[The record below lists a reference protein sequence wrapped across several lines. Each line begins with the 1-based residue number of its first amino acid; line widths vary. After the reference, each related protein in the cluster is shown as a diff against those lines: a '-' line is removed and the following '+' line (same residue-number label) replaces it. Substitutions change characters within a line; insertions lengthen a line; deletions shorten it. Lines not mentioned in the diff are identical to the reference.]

1 MKICHA
7 QIICTLNRRRLLVHY
22 SGKLCCELHH
32 EDMDDHD
39 RAEYAAIEGQR
50 SSKEELQV
58 PSAQWVV
65 QFRRVLPVALEIDA
79 QHDWDAED
87 ELSIWGDGMKAVCT
101 KPKISQLD

>member
-1 MKICHA
+1 MHTESKKAAGSLQWQAVCKF
-7 QIICTLNRRRLLVHY
+7 Q
-22 SGKLCCELHH
+22 H

-39 RAEYAAIEGQR
+39 HAEYAAIEVQR

-87 ELSIWGDGMKAVCT
+87 ELSIWGTA
-101 KPKISQLD
+101 